1 MSQTS
6 PHIPPYRSA
15 GVDLIMQIVLRH
27 LDTEEI
33 VLPVSSV
40 LYSGASAYGSS
51 MGTKSGSRNAAS
63 VHAFMPGVV
72 SNVCW

>member
-6 PHIPPYRSA
+6 PFLSPYRSTS
-15 GVDLIMQIVLRH
+15 VDLIMQIVLRH
-27 LDTEEI
+27 LDTEEV

-51 MGTKSGSRNAAS
+51 MGTKSVSRNAAS
-63 VHAFMPGVV
+63 VHALMPGVV
-72 SNVCW
+72 SSVCW